1 MNKFRLIA
9 ACLLLAVT
17 TTLSANAQQ
26 RGAGAQTP
34 ARPAAQQPAAAPVD
48 NGPVPAA
55 TIALVDVEALAD
67 EQHGITKLVNA
78 MKRVDAEF
86 ATRRTELQALQ
97 TKITNLQNE
106 IKQQSTVAT
115 PAALQA
121 KQDQLEQMQRELQF
135 KATNA
140 QTDYQ
145 RRMGEVAG
153 PIYDDIGKALE
164 NFARAHNITM
174 ILDSS
179 KLAPAILT
187 ASGAMN
193 VTAAFIQEYN
203 RANPATATSS
213 VP

>member
-1 MNKFRLIA
+1 MKTFRLIA

-17 TTLSANAQQ
+17 TVSSAYAQQ
-26 RGAGAQTP
+26 RGATQTP
-34 ARPAAQQPAAAPVD
+34 ARPATAAPAD

-67 EQHGITKLVNA
+67 DQHGITKLVNA

-86 ATRRTELQALQ
+86 ATRRQELQALQ
-97 TKITNLQNE
+97 TKVTNLQDE
-106 IKQQSTVAT
+106 IKKTATIASPATIQQ
-115 PAALQA
+115 

-135 KATNA
+135 KAQGA
-140 QTDYQ
+140 QADYQ
-145 RRMGEVAG
+145 RRMTEIVG

-187 ASGAMN
+187 ATGAMN
-193 VTAAFIQEYN
+193 VTAAFVQEYN